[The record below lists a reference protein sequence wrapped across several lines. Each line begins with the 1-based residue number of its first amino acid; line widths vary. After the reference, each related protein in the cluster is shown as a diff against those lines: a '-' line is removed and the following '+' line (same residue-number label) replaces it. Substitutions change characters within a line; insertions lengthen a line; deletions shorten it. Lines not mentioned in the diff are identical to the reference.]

1 MRSFGNCG
9 MDETQLLK
17 ILEPMMAAFKREIAD
32 MRKADASQAD
42 INEMLDRFEKVYAPD
57 DDDEGKL
64 VVAVLREAAKQ
75 D

>member
-1 MRSFGNCG
+1 